1 MDNDSLSL
9 VIAAVG
15 AALLLAGAVLI
26 MSLRGAAAQTRAQAT
41 RFLIGVGCVLFASF
55 LFLFSSL
62 VGRSSWGPLQILGL
76 ALLVAVTGFAIVRA
90 RALVRSVRQN
100 EQADVR
106 DRS

>member
-1 MDNDSLSL
+1 MVNDTLSL
-9 VIAAVG
+9 IIAAIG
-15 AALLLAGAVLI
+15 TALLGAGAVLI

-41 RFLIGVGCVLFASF
+41 RFLIGVGCVLLASF

-62 VGRSSWGPLQILGL
+62 VGRSSWGALQILGL
-76 ALLVAVTGFAIVRA
+76 VLLVAVTGFAIVRA

-100 EQADVR
+100 EQADAS